1 MPEILE
7 GRWIILLGFF
17 FLCFVFFIFNKLKR
31 VWNSD
36 EILAGFMVSLE
47 CSLLQDSWPTSRCLL
62 GTTPEGC
69 DAIVKT
75 DFFFLK
81 NGVCFCFLS
90 SFFGRWG
97 RKGGVRGG
105 FLEQIS
111 DDDDDDDDGDMLLR
125 FFFVPETTLS
135 YHRPFWASL
144 RWRRKSSCASWG
156 RRWSLGRRR
165 RLM

>member
-1 MPEILE
+1 MNNPA
-7 GRWIILLGFF
+7 GILLPLF
-17 FLCFVFFIFNKLKR
+17 CFFIFNKLKR

-97 RKGGVRGG
+97 RKGGW
-105 FLEQIS
+105 E
-111 DDDDDDDDGDMLLR
+111 GDSWNRYQTMMMTMTMVICCCG